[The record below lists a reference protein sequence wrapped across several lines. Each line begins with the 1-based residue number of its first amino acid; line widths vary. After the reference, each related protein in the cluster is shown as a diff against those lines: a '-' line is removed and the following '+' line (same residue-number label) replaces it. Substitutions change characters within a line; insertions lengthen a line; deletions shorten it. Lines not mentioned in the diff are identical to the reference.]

1 MPCSLL
7 KEVQALEITDVVGQ
21 HSTEAGDLS
30 AMLGR
35 VTTENRTKW
44 KQSVFPERNEIS
56 DMGKADW
63 CS

>member
-1 MPCSLL
+1 
-7 KEVQALEITDVVGQ
+7 VQALEITDVVGQ